1 MADGRIKPAISAT
14 YALEQTPE
22 AIEALD
28 SRKTWGKLVI
38 DMAL

>member
-1 MADGRIKPAISAT
+1 
-14 YALEQTPE
+14 LEQAPD
-22 AIEALD
+22 AIAALD